1 MFLCQVTHSTV
12 MYRARKVMYFLATIL
27 NDNNKAD
34 VEKVEDPIVFIQ
46 GYKYIDMSGIAS

>member
-1 MFLCQVTHSTV
+1 